1 MFFKMIFMK
10 EDVNNVHVTY
20 MNTFICLVHPILL
33 GSKMK
38 IKAIIR
44 GKKTQTIFCC
54 QNLV

>member
-1 MFFKMIFMK
+1 MK

-44 GKKTQTIFCC
+44 GKKHKQFSVAKI
-54 QNLV
+54 

>member
-20 MNTFICLVHPILL
+20 MNTFICLVHLILL

-38 IKAIIR
+38 I
-44 GKKTQTIFCC
+44 
-54 QNLV
+54 